1 MSQLTP
7 EIPFMVSLW
16 IRSGYDMKVATSAE
30 TYQVGAPFKALIKAI
45 FVEYNDI
52 MDFISGTF
60 TNHVS
65 IQPIIEKSIFGQNLS
80 ILMSFIRI

>member
-1 MSQLTP
+1 
-7 EIPFMVSLW
+7 
-16 IRSGYDMKVATSAE
+16 MKVGESAE

-45 FVEYNDI
+45 LVDYNDI

-80 ILMSFIRI
+80 ISRFVGISNDW